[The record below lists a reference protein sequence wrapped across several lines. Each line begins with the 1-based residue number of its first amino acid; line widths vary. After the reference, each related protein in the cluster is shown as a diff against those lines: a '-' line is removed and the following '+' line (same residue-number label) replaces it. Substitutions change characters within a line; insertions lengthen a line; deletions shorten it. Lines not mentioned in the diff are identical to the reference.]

1 MADLGAIN
9 EDVQFNWKAA
19 AALSAELRS
28 TANIMDTQIGQRTQ
42 NSAGARKQWAGTYA
56 EQFDTRMT
64 TCNNDAQ
71 RFITSM
77 RTAANQLD
85 ELAKLAQQE
94 QQRRVQARA
103 WVAQQKNKNLFEQ
116 GVDAVE
122 NFFGASNDV
131 PPPPPPIQPPPIPI
145 HDPSPAP
152 RGPSVPAR
160 SS

>member
-9 EDVQFNWKAA
+9 ENVQFNWKAA

-64 TCNNDAQ
+64 TCNSDAQ

-103 WVAQQKNKNLFEQ
+103 WVAQQKNKNWFARDIWDPVF
-116 GVDAVE
+116 GGDA
-122 NFFGASNDV
+122 
-131 PPPPPPIQPPPIPI
+131 PPPPPPIQPPTIPI
-145 HDPSPAP
+145 HDPLTGASRAF
-152 RGPSVPAR
+152 ST
-160 SS
+160 SENH